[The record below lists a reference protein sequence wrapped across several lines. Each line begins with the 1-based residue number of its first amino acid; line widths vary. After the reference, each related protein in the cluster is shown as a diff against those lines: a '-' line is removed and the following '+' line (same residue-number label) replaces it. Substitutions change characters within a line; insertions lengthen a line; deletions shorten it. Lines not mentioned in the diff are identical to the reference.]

1 MTTVAQILKS
11 KPDQSV
17 ATIEPDATVFEAVKR
32 MAERNVGA
40 LVVLEKER
48 IAGMITERDYAR
60 KVALRAR
67 SSQDTPVREVMTSP
81 VMTVRLDQTNE
92 ECMALMTQ
100 NRLRHLPVVDGG
112 RMVGVVSIGDLVKD
126 IISEQKEIIQQLEH
140 YIAGNIA

>member
-17 ATIEPDATVFEAVKR
+17 ATIEPDAAVFEAGK
-32 MAERNVGA
+32 
-40 LVVLEKER
+40 
-48 IAGMITERDYAR
+48 IAGIITERDYAR

-67 SSQDTPVREVMTSP
+67 SSQDTPVREVMTAQ
-81 VMTVRLDQTNE
+81 VMTVRPDQTNE
-92 ECMALMTQ
+92 ECMALMTEH
-100 NRLRHLPVVDGG
+100 RVRHLPVMDGG
-112 RMVGVVSIGDLVKD
+112 RMIGVVSIGDLVKD